1 VTTPGLEIDFAAAIS
16 ASIDGLTAE
25 MRADRRRKQDLA
37 ADVAYIETPPINFA
51 ATALPYTPG
60 PGWGPNVGYNWA
72 VQRIT
77 VGGFGATTDYLT
89 AYRGTTTAHA
99 GAGQNALYTFQEAV
113 AGGVSTWHPGR
124 TGLILKGQESL
135 AFNGSITTGPFFVNI
150 DVIQLTDAQLP
161 YFLL

>member
-1 VTTPGLEIDFAAAIS
+1 MPGLEINFAANVS

-25 MRADRRRKQDLA
+25 LRADRRRKQELA
-37 ADVAYIETPPINFA
+37 ADIAYIETPAITFA
-51 ATALPYTPG
+51 ATAVPYAAG
-60 PGWGPNVGYNWA
+60 SGWGPNTGYSWA

-77 VGGFGATTDYLT
+77 VSGFGATTDFLT
-89 AYRGTTTAHA
+89 AYRGNSTAHA
-99 GAGQNALYTFQEAV
+99 VGQNSLYTFQEAV

-124 TGLILKGQESL
+124 TGLILKGEESL
-135 AFNGSITTGPFFVNI
+135 VFNGTVTTGPFFVGI

>member
-1 VTTPGLEIDFAAAIS
+1 MPGLEINFGAQVS

-25 MRADRRRKQDLA
+25 LRADRRRKAELA
-37 ADVAYIETPPINFA
+37 ADVAFIEAPAIGFA
-51 ATALPYTPG
+51 ANAVPYVAA
-60 PGWGPNVGYNWA
+60 GWGPNTGYSWA

-77 VGGFGATTDYLT
+77 VSGFGAVTDFLT
-89 AYRGTTTAHA
+89 AYRGNHTAHA
-99 GAGQNALYTFQEAV
+99 VGQNSLFTFQEAV

-124 TGLILKGQESL
+124 TGLVLTAEESL
-135 AFNGSITTGPFFVNI
+135 VFNGTVTTGPFFVNI